1 MRFSNNTILI
11 KKNWKTISYICAMR
25 WIVFL
30 VIVFQVSCTID
41 ELPSCEGLGE
51 EGEICKE
58 YQYIFGRYNGVNEY
72 EYDINTGFLSQIT
85 TKRKNGSIEGVA
97 QYSYNDLGFVSS
109 IVFQDSKG
117 QLLKEKSIYYNDLG
131 DIDTEITIGE
141 SKVEYKYHYDG
152 YVLNSSVLSIN
163 GEVEW
168 VDSIEYF
175 SGSDEMYRKLR
186 YVNDG
191 LSEITYYE
199 SFANNIKEE
208 RVTNVDGEMLYRKV
222 IHFNEN
228 KYKLEELIYS
238 KQNILLDRVVF
249 YYFDEE
255 LDRIEKYNDS
265 GEKYEELNY
274 QRY

>member
-11 KKNWKTISYICAMR
+11 KKNWKTISYICVMR
-25 WIVFL
+25 WIGFL

-117 QLLKEKSIYYNDLG
+117 QLLKEKTIYYNELG

-141 SKVEYKYHYDG
+141 SKVECKYHYDG

>member
-1 MRFSNNTILI
+1 
-11 KKNWKTISYICAMR
+11 MR
-25 WIVFL
+25 WIGFL

-175 SGSDEMYRKLR
+175 SGLVIKIISLMPISIASSTAYWTK
-186 YVNDG
+186 G
-191 LSEITYYE
+191 LSIIGSI
-199 SFANNIKEE
+199 SFGIAFEAGKNLVPKPATGKIA
-208 RVTNVDGEMLYRKV
+208 LV
-222 IHFNEN
+222 INS
-228 KYKLEELIYS
+228 YS
-238 KQNILLDRVVF
+238 L
-249 YYFDEE
+249 
-255 LDRIEKYNDS
+255 
-265 GEKYEELNY
+265 
-274 QRY
+274 

>member
-208 RVTNVDGEMLYRKV
+208 RVTNVDGEMQYRKV

-228 KYKLEELIYS
+228 KYKLQELIYS

>member
-1 MRFSNNTILI
+1 MKFSNNTILI

-25 WIVFL
+25 WIGFL

-186 YVNDG
+186 YVNDA

-208 RVTNVDGEMLYRKV
+208 RLTNVDGEMQYRKV
-222 IHFNEN
+222 THFNEN
-228 KYKLEELIYS
+228 EYKLEELSYS
-238 KQNILLDRVVF
+238 KQNVLLDRVVF
-249 YYFDEE
+249 YYFDGE

>member
-25 WIVFL
+25 WIGFL

-117 QLLKEKSIYYNDLG
+117 QLLKEKTIYYNELG

-208 RVTNVDGEMLYRKV
+208 RVTNVDGEML
-222 IHFNEN
+222 
-228 KYKLEELIYS
+228 
-238 KQNILLDRVVF
+238 
-249 YYFDEE
+249 
-255 LDRIEKYNDS
+255 
-265 GEKYEELNY
+265 
-274 QRY
+274 

>member
-1 MRFSNNTILI
+1 M
-11 KKNWKTISYICAMR
+11 
-25 WIVFL
+25 
-30 VIVFQVSCTID
+30 
-41 ELPSCEGLGE
+41 
-51 EGEICKE
+51 
-58 YQYIFGRYNGVNEY
+58 
-72 EYDINTGFLSQIT
+72 
-85 TKRKNGSIEGVA
+85 
-97 QYSYNDLGFVSS
+97 GFVSS

-117 QLLKEKSIYYNDLG
+117 QLLKEKTIYYNDLG

-186 YVNDG
+186 YVNEG

>member
-208 RVTNVDGEMLYRKV
+208 RVTNVDGEMQYRKV

-238 KQNILLDRVVF
+238 KQNILLDKVVF